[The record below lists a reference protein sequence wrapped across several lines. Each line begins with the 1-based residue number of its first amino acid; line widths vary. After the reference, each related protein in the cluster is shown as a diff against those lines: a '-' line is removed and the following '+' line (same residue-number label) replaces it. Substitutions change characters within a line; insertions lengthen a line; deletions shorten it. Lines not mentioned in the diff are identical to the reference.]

1 MDDEIQGMTTLI
13 SMLDKVL
20 IFVDNEDK
28 RLWSPDSKGQFLLR
42 SFYDVS
48 IGEKRGVLSW
58 KFYWN
63 KLVPPRVVVFCWV
76 GRV

>member
-20 IFVDNEDK
+20 IFVNNEDK
-28 RLWSPDSKGQFLLR
+28 RLWSLDSKGQFLLR
-42 SFYDVS
+42 SFYDVL

-58 KFYWN
+58 KFY
-63 KLVPPRVVVFCWV
+63 
-76 GRV
+76 